1 MKIPVLVALETA
13 HTVSISSP
21 TEGQDIRC
29 FRVTAGSSRNDKTTQ
44 LALKIK
50 VTFQLNECNANVE
63 LVGISQTAWSCAQ
76 GPERNPPDPASLS
89 DSIFKCLVAPEEKAL
104 IDAENV
110 ADTPSERVL
119 SQNRGPL
126 LVGRL
131 RGSLHSPREI
141 AAAAASCHVTVC
153 HCITVLL
160 WPAALKA
167 ASFASCR
174 LSSQA

>member
-1 MKIPVLVALETA
+1 M
-13 HTVSISSP
+13 
-21 TEGQDIRC
+21 
-29 FRVTAGSSRNDKTTQ
+29 
-44 LALKIK
+44 
-50 VTFQLNECNANVE
+50 TFQLKECNANVE

-141 AAAAASCHVTVC
+141 AAAAAASCHVTVC
-153 HCITVLL
+153 HCIRVL
-160 WPAALKA
+160 LKA

-174 LSSQA
+174 FSSQASNSHDGHTLSAPLTSVTAF